1 VSRHRRSARAPG
13 MTSAGKAMVVVV
25 AGLLLA
31 GLLNSTAMVR
41 ATDNLPPGWRRTAV
55 RAFVVPVDGV
65 ARTLRL
71 DRPRARLDTALG
83 RDPAKAGGVRWTGP
97 PRAARQADG
106 PPVPLKATPLPRKAP
121 TKARPLRLLVTGDSM
136 VERLGP
142 ILINSIDDGGRVKG
156 DVDVNYGSGLVR
168 LDYFDWVDHAQEL
181 AGTPGDV
188 TVFMLGGNDGQ
199 SIAAPGGHLQT
210 GTAEWRDEY
219 ARRAAE
225 VMDALAAGGRRLYW
239 VGMPMPRSEK
249 MRPMFQ
255 SLNAAVRKA
264 ADGYPLVT
272 FVDIWADFSPDGRY
286 SDFLPDASGREV
298 KVRARDGIHLS
309 KEGAEMVA
317 AKIRALIRKEW
328 AI

>member
-1 VSRHRRSARAPG
+1 

-25 AGLLLA
+25 FGLLLA

-41 ATDNLPPGWRRTAV
+41 ATENLPHGWRRTAV

-83 RDPAKAGGVRWTGP
+83 RGPGGTGDVRRTTLAPRASRLAPGSAGPAKPTPTAAAP
-97 PRAARQADG
+97 PA
-106 PPVPLKATPLPRKAP
+106 RKAP
-121 TKARPLRLLVTGDSM
+121 TRAHPLRLLVTGDSM

-156 DVDVNYGSGLVR
+156 DVEVNYGSGLVR
-168 LDYFDWVDHAQEL
+168 LDFFDWLDHAHKL
-181 AGTPGDV
+181 AGTPTDV

-199 SIAAPGGHLQT
+199 SIATAGGHLQT
-210 GTAEWRDEY
+210 GTAAWRDEY

-225 VMDALAAGGRRLYW
+225 VMDALADDGRRLYW
-239 VGMPMPRSEK
+239 VGMPMPRSAR

-255 SLNAAVRKA
+255 SLNTAVREA
-264 ADGYPLVT
+264 AAGHPLVT

-286 SDFLPDASGREV
+286 TDYLPDPSGRQV

-317 AKIRALIRKEW
+317 DQVRALLRKEW